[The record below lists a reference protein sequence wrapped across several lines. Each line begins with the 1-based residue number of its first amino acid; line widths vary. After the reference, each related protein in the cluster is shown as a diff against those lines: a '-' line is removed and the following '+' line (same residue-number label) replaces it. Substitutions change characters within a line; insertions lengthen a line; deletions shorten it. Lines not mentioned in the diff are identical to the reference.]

1 MCPLGSRYFLKKV
14 VPSCLKCEITYRFGK
29 TLENTYEG
37 LPFSE
42 VTGLQPATLLKI
54 DSFIDMKQRFQR
66 RIYKNLLHS
75 FNLFVKRRWLLILDL
90 VTGSLKWLNLFKWIV
105 YFTLTFHILRT
116 ILAALTKILISN
128 GDIGGL
134 GCVFVFY
141 LGFFSRTF
149 TNHMIAGEGGGH
161 FFNSSLPL
169 SPASQALRH

>member
-1 MCPLGSRYFLKKV
+1 
-14 VPSCLKCEITYRFGK
+14 
-29 TLENTYEG
+29 
-37 LPFSE
+37 
-42 VTGLQPATLLKI
+42 
-54 DSFIDMKQRFQR
+54 MKQRFQR

-116 ILAALTKILISN
+116 ILAALAKILISN

-149 TNHMIAGEGGGH
+149 TNHMTAGEGGGH

-169 SPASQALRH
+169 SPVSQTLSRAITAESSPLHIASSRIRTGNLWSRRASR